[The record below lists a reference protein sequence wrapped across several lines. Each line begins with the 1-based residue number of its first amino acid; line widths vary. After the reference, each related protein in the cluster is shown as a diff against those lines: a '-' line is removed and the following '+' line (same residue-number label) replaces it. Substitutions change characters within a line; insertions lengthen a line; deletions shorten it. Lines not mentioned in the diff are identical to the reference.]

1 MEDGSPRWDIY
12 ALIVIV
18 LECDMGVDE
27 FLPVKNEDDAR
38 RAVREYL
45 KEKDICPHILS
56 LVRRSV
62 LAPDINRLPTMYDVM
77 EAIKVIQFKKD
88 VRKKFIRP

>member
-1 MEDGSPRWDIY
+1 MIIIKS
-12 ALIVIV
+12 
-18 LECDMGVDE
+18 DMGVDE
-27 FLPVKNEDDAR
+27 FLTVKNEDDAKM
-38 RAVREYL
+38 AVREYL
-45 KEKDICPHILS
+45 KEKDLCPHILS

-62 LAPDINRLPTMYDVM
+62 LATDINRMPDLHDVI